1 MRKSKFIFVAVS
13 LILPFLLLLIG
24 SNGKQLGFPVPFV
37 FYGPKE
43 PLSHASEVFLWR
55 NAVECSWRLDLYAV
69 NVFIVYGILLLVR
82 YTVKQVLGRLR

>member
-1 MRKSKFIFVAVS
+1 MKSKFIFVVS

-24 SNGKQLGFPVPFV
+24 NNGKQLGFPVPFV

-43 PLSHASEVFLWR
+43 LLGHASEVFLWR
-55 NAVECSWRLDLYAV
+55 NTVECSWRLDLYAV

-82 YTVKQVLGRLR
+82 NTVKQVTKRIFCK

>member
-1 MRKSKFIFVAVS
+1 MKSKFIFVVS
-13 LILPFLLLLIG
+13 LIVPFLLLLIG
-24 SNGKQLGFPVPFV
+24 NNGKQLGFPVPFV

-43 PLSHASEVFLWR
+43 PLGHASEVFLWR

-82 YTVKQVLGRLR
+82 NTVKQVTTRIFCK